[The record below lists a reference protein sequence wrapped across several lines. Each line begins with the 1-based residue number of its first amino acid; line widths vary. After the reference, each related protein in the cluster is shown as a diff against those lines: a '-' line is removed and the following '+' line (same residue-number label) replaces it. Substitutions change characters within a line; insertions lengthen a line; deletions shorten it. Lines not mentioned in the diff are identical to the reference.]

1 MSPLSTQGLFP
12 ARKAAPREPLVSYVF
27 LPSYIVIVLGEYN
40 NKFDLARLKWP
51 FIFIVVCYVQVQ
63 AGGSRSVQEL
73 CSRSTDFSQPFK
85 EQSNSTRCVFLTSRQ
100 DFTMTSLC
108 LSAFT
113 PGLTFS
119 IVYRA
124 EQDTFNNSEILLF
137 ASKYTAFT
145 KNLYMKYL

>member
-1 MSPLSTQGLFP
+1 
-12 ARKAAPREPLVSYVF
+12 
-27 LPSYIVIVLGEYN
+27 
-40 NKFDLARLKWP
+40 
-51 FIFIVVCYVQVQ
+51 
-63 AGGSRSVQEL
+63 
-73 CSRSTDFSQPFK
+73 
-85 EQSNSTRCVFLTSRQ
+85 
-100 DFTMTSLC
+100 MTSLC

-145 KNLYMKYL
+145 KNLYVKYL